1 MLKREVVEDTVVL
14 LRGFFAAPIISSL
27 GRLGALDL
35 MRTAPS
41 FTGDDFFNIPNKKL
55 LGDTLRYF
63 TRLGLTEDVDGQG
76 RLYRASELG
85 IEIFKRANS
94 FYVPHSY
101 YEYMYHYHDLI
112 QDPSSKITCEV
123 ERLENVIGSGITHL
137 RYFPPAVSFLK
148 RKAVFDTLVDI
159 GCGDGQFLSTFLKEV
174 PGKKTVGV
182 DLSKLSTQTT
192 EKNLRLQ
199 YPGLELTTVCCD
211 ALDVKKWGQDVLRIA
226 QGGKV
231 AISMW
236 FLLHEIS
243 RNQPK
248 ILIEFFRQIHDIF
261 PAAPIVVGEV
271 VRQSED
277 ILLSN
282 NVRSLL
288 PEYLFFHE
296 MSNQGILSW
305 QEYRQVLNNSAYDLV
320 IERLFDEAPDKE
332 GRTIPS
338 AFVWCLT
345 PSVNRE
351 PVPRSGDRK

>member
-1 MLKREVVEDTVVL
+1 MLKREVVEDIVVL
-14 LRGFFAAPIISSL
+14 LRGFFTAPIISSL

-35 MRTAPS
+35 MRTSPN
-41 FTGDDFFNIPNKKL
+41 FTADTFPNVPNKKL
-55 LGDTLRYF
+55 LGDTFRYF
-63 TRLGLTEDVDGQG
+63 ARLGLIEDIDGKG
-76 RLYRASELG
+76 CLYRASELG
-85 IEIFKRANS
+85 VEIFRRANS

-101 YEYMYHYHDLI
+101 YEYMYRYHDLI

-148 RKAVFDTLVDI
+148 RKTVFDTLVDV

-174 PGKKTVGV
+174 TGKKIIGV
-182 DLSKLSTQTT
+182 DLSSLSTQTT
-192 EKNLRLQ
+192 YKNLRAQ
-199 YPGLELTTVCCD
+199 YPGLDLTTFCCD
-211 ALDVKKWGQDVLRIA
+211 ALDVKKWSQEVLRFA

-243 RNQPK
+243 RNKPE
-248 ILIEFFRQIHDIF
+248 ILIEFFRQIHEVF
-261 PAAPIVVGEV
+261 PASPIVVGEV

-282 NVRSLL
+282 NFRSLL

-305 QEYRQVLNNSAYDLV
+305 QEYRQVLNSSAYELV
-320 IERLFDEAPDKE
+320 IEKLFDEAPDNGGNK
-332 GRTIPS
+332 IPS
-338 AFVWCLT
+338 TFVWCLM
-345 PSVNRE
+345 
-351 PVPRSGDRK
+351 PR